1 MNDDELAKDP
11 LDKLSGQLRK
21 AVGQNRHE
29 MGGLRSIVSQMK
41 KDRNRSVGLLSKK
54 QQDLLQKQAK
64 LLPAIS
70 MKRKSR
76 KISNQVIPLSQEI
89 IGLPMDSHIK
99 PKLGSIGP
107 NNSTQ
112 FNVLPPIR
120 SGGNSTRE
128 LSSTEKE
135 AKLRRISDYQKEFS
149 SLQESLNNAHKFAS
163 STPNEDIWHSVIKQN
178 DYVHEEKLHKP
189 NYRRLLQSL
198 REKELRNDEKYSRT
212 LSDELSM
219 AGREKPRPYQ
229 KCQKP
234 NNDIDTVGTDEKRKR
249 TPEYIMSSIN
259 EVASVNAPL
268 LGTLTNVEI
277 YKMKESKK
285 KKKNYWDI
293 VRQNLGFITSMNKQ
307 NHSKYYEQL
316 FQEIRKCRY
325 IRKPRK
331 RNPSTG
337 QWYESGEESENEE
350 SNQL

>member
-1 MNDDELAKDP
+1 MNDDELTKDP
-11 LDKLSGQLRK
+11 LDKVSGQLRK

-29 MGGLRSIVSQMK
+29 MGGLRNIVSQMK

-76 KISNQVIPLSQEI
+76 KISSQVIPLSQEI
-89 IGLPMDSHIK
+89 IGLPMDSHIL

-120 SGGNSTRE
+120 SSGNSTRE
-128 LSSTEKE
+128 LSCTEKE

-163 STPNEDIWHSVIKQN
+163 SSPNEDIN
-178 DYVHEEKLHKP
+178 DYLREEKLHKP

-198 REKELRNDEKYSRT
+198 REKEMRSEEKYSR
-212 LSDELSM
+212 SFSNELSI
-219 AGREKPRPYQ
+219 AGKEKVRPYQ
-229 KCQKP
+229 NFQKP
-234 NNDIDTVGTDEKRKR
+234 NKNVDHVGLDNKRKR

-259 EVASVNAPL
+259 EVASVNDPL
-268 LGTLTNVEI
+268 KETKTNDEMH
-277 YKMKESKK
+277 KSDEN
-285 KKKNYWDI
+285 KKKNYWDL
-293 VRQNLGFITSMNKQ
+293 VRQSLGFIASMNRQ
-307 NHSKYYEQL
+307 NHSKYYEKL

-350 SNQL
+350 LKQS